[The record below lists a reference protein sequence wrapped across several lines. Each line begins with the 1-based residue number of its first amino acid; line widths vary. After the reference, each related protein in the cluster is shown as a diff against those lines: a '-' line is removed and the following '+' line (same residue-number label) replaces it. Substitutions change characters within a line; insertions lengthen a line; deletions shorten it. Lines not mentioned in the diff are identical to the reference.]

1 MELQYLVFSLVTVS
15 KLQLL
20 NLFSL
25 TKPLVA
31 CCGASELEP
40 KTMAFLCCS
49 IGDGRI
55 IITYQVT
62 GIKLDE
68 RKDIIVKD
76 YGKTYD
82 HLRFEFIKNRDIN
95 FS

>member
-1 MELQYLVFSLVTVS
+1 LS
-15 KLQLL
+15 
-20 NLFSL
+20 
-25 TKPLVA
+25 KPLVA

-49 IGDGRI
+49 IGDGKI
-55 IITYQVT
+55 TITYQVT
-62 GIKLDE
+62 GIKWPSLALFLRFDE

-82 HLRFEFIKNRDIN
+82 HLRFEFIKIRDIN